1 MRRGG
6 ATIVRREFLRTTAA
20 AAAGLAVAGR
30 LHASGGSVLSV
41 AAGGDAIITRRLR
54 PLVQPEVVGLL
65 KLFQSSDVGFLN
77 CEMTFHDLEGF
88 PTETGACGDLNLIA
102 DPRIAADL
110 RWAGFNL
117 TTLAN
122 NHALD
127 YGHGG
132 LLATL
137 RHLRE
142 AGIVAAGAGTNLAQ
156 ARAPRYLDTAN
167 GRVAL
172 IGCAST
178 FREGSAASA
187 AHADIPGRPGL
198 NPLRVRRIY
207 ELPADR
213 LATLRETQRVL
224 PGSGGGGG
232 TDPGGAV
239 RFLGNTFREGRQAR
253 VVSEADERDQRAI
266 VEQVGRARAE
276 ADVVLVTIH
285 AHESGANR
293 EQPAD
298 FLQPFARACI
308 EAGAHAFLGH
318 GPHVIR
324 ALEIYRGFPIF
335 YSLGN
340 LYFQAETIW
349 QIPQEI
355 YENCELKPL
364 SPAGFFEKVMPRS
377 FDAPGTDANAIWE
390 AIVPSMRFRDGR
402 LEALTLYP
410 IDLFR
415 TLPPTQRG
423 TAGLASGAVA
433 ERILSRQQ
441 KLSAAYGTVMT
452 FVNGVSEVKLS

>member
-1 MRRGG
+1 MG
-6 ATIVRREFLRTTAA
+6 AAVRRREFLRTTVA
-20 AAAGLAVAGR
+20 AAAGLAVAPR
-30 LHASGGSVLSV
+30 LHASAGPALSV
-41 AAGGDAIITRRLR
+41 AAGGDAIITRPLR
-54 PLVQPEVVGLL
+54 PLVQPDVVALL
-65 KLFQSSDVGFLN
+65 KLFQSCDVGFLN
-77 CEMTFHDLEGF
+77 CEMTFHDLEGY
-88 PTETGACGDLNLIA
+88 PAETGACGDLNLIA

-156 ARAPRYLDTAN
+156 ARAPRFLDTAN

-178 FREGSAASA
+178 FRAGSAASA

-198 NPLRVRRIY
+198 NPLRVGRIY

-213 LATLRETQRVL
+213 LAALRDTQRLL
-224 PGSGGGGG
+224 PGTGGGGA
-232 TDPGGAV
+232 GADAGAAL
-239 RFLGNTFREGRQAR
+239 RFLGNTFREGPKAR
-253 VVSEADERDQRAI
+253 VLTEADAGDQRAI

-285 AHESGANR
+285 AHESGGGR

-308 EAGAHAFLGH
+308 DAGAHAFLGH

-324 ALEIYRGFPIF
+324 ALEMYRGFPIF

-355 YENCELKPL
+355 YDNCELDAR
-364 SPAGFFEKVMPRS
+364 SPSGFFQKVMPRS

-390 AIVPSMRFRDGR
+390 AIVPRMRFRDGR
-402 LEALTLYP
+402 LEALALHP
-410 IDLFR
+410 VDLFR
-415 TLPPTQRG
+415 ALPPTQRG
-423 TAGLASGAVA
+423 TAGLATGAVA
-433 ERILSRQQ
+433 ERILARQQ
-441 KLSAAYGTVMT
+441 TLSATFGTVLT
-452 FVNGVSEVKLS
+452 VRNNVAEVKLS

>member
-1 MRRGG
+1 MST
-6 ATIVRREFLRTTAA
+6 AVERREFLRTTLV
-20 AAAGLAVAGR
+20 AAAGMALGPRLLASRGR
-30 LHASGGSVLSV
+30 ALTV
-41 AAGGDAIITRRLR
+41 AAGGDAIITRPLR
-54 PLVQPEVVGLL
+54 GLAQPEVLGLL
-65 KLFQSSDVGFLN
+65 KVFQGADAGFFN
-77 CEMTFHDLEGF
+77 CEMTFHEMEGY
-88 PTETGACGDLNLIA
+88 PTQTGACGDLNLIA

-110 RWAGFNL
+110 KASGFNL
-117 TTLAN
+117 TTVAN

-137 RHLRE
+137 RHLHQ
-142 AGIVAAGAGTNLAQ
+142 AGIVAAGAGPNLAQ

-178 FREGSAASA
+178 FREGSEASP

-198 NPLRVRRIY
+198 NPLHLRRIY

-213 LATLRETQRVL
+213 LASLRETQKLL
-224 PGSGGGGG
+224 PGSAGGGAAATGNG
-232 TDPGGAV
+232 V
-239 RFLGNTFREGRQAR
+239 RFLGNTFREGPQPR
-253 VVSEADERDQRAI
+253 VLTEADERDQRAI

-285 AHESGANR
+285 AHESGASR
-293 EQPAD
+293 EEPAA
-298 FLQPFARACI
+298 FLQPFARTCI
-308 EAGAHAFLGH
+308 DAGAHAFLGH

-324 ALEIYRGFPIF
+324 PLEMYRGFPIF

-355 YENCELKPL
+355 YDNCELGQP
-364 SPAGFFEKVMPRS
+364 SPSGFFQKVMPRS
-377 FDAPGTDANAIWE
+377 FDAPGRDADAIWE

-402 LEALTLYP
+402 LEALTVYP
-410 IDLFR
+410 VDLSR
-415 TLPPTQRG
+415 ALPPTQRG
-423 TAGLASGAVA
+423 TAGLASGEVA
-433 ERILSRQQ
+433 ERILARQQ
-441 KLSAAYGTVMT
+441 KLSAAFGAKLLLR
-452 FVNGVSEVKLS
+452 GGIAEVQLS

>member
-1 MRRGG
+1 
-6 ATIVRREFLRTTAA
+6 
-20 AAAGLAVAGR
+20 
-30 LHASGGSVLSV
+30 
-41 AAGGDAIITRRLR
+41 
-54 PLVQPEVVGLL
+54 
-65 KLFQSSDVGFLN
+65 
-77 CEMTFHDLEGF
+77 
-88 PTETGACGDLNLIA
+88 
-102 DPRIAADL
+102 
-110 RWAGFNL
+110 
-117 TTLAN
+117 
-122 NHALD
+122 
-127 YGHGG
+127 
-132 LLATL
+132 LATL

-142 AGIVAAGAGTNLAQ
+142 AGIVAAGAGANLAQ

-178 FREGSAASA
+178 FREGSAASP

-198 NPLRVRRIY
+198 NPLRVGRIY
-207 ELPADR
+207 ELPPDR
-213 LATLRETQRVL
+213 LASLRETQRL
-224 PGSGGGGG
+224 LAGSGGGGG
-232 TDPGGAV
+232 GAQSAGAL
-239 RFLGNTFREGRQAR
+239 RFLGNTFREGPQAR
-253 VVSEADERDQRAI
+253 VLTQADERDQRAI

-308 EAGAHAFLGH
+308 DAGAHAFLGH

-324 ALEIYRGFPIF
+324 PLEMYRGFPIF

-355 YENCELKPL
+355 YDNCELDAL
-364 SPAGFFEKVMPRS
+364 SPSGFFQKVMPRS
-377 FDAPGTDANAIWE
+377 FDAPGPDANAIWE

-402 LEALTLYP
+402 LEALTLHAV
-410 IDLFR
+410 DLFR

-433 ERILSRQQ
+433 ERILARQQ
-441 KLSAAYGTVMT
+441 KLSAPFATVMT
-452 FVNGVSEVKLS
+452 LRNTVAEVKVA

>member
-1 MRRGG
+1 MSAALQRRD
-6 ATIVRREFLRTTAA
+6 FLRTTLA
-20 AAAGLAVAGR
+20 AAAGMVFSPRLQASRGR
-30 LHASGGSVLSV
+30 ALTV
-41 AAGGDAIITRRLR
+41 AAGGDAIITR
-54 PLVQPEVVGLL
+54 PLKGLTQPEVQGLL
-65 KLFQSSDVGFLN
+65 KIFQAADAGFFN
-77 CEMTFHDLEGF
+77 CEMTFHDLEGY
-88 PTETGACGDLNLIA
+88 PARTGACGDLNLIA
-102 DPRIAADL
+102 DPRLAADL
-110 RWAGFNL
+110 RAAGFNL

-122 NHALD
+122 NHTLD

-137 RHLRE
+137 RHLHQ
-142 AGIVAAGAGTNLAQ
+142 AGIVVGGAGVNLAQ

-167 GRVAL
+167 GRVAV

-178 FREGSAASA
+178 FREGSEASP

-198 NPLRVRRIY
+198 SPLHLRRIY

-213 LATLRETQRVL
+213 LAALRETQRQL

-232 TDPGGAV
+232 AAPTGTAM
-239 RFLGNTFREGRQAR
+239 RFLGNTFREGPKPR
-253 VVSEADERDQRAI
+253 VITEADESDQKAI

-285 AHESGANR
+285 AHESGAGR

-308 EAGAHAFLGH
+308 DAGAHAFLGH

-324 ALEIYRGFPIF
+324 ALEMYRGFPIF

-355 YENCELKPL
+355 YDNCELDQL
-364 SPAGFFEKVMPRS
+364 SPSGFFQKVMPRS
-377 FDAPGTDANAIWE
+377 FDAPGRDADAIWE
-390 AIVPSMRFRDGR
+390 SVVPNMRFRDGR
-402 LEALTLYP
+402 LEALTIYP
-410 IDLFR
+410 VDLFR
-415 TLPPTQRG
+415 SLPPTQRG
-423 TAGLASGAVA
+423 TASLASGDVA
-433 ERILSRQQ
+433 ERILGRQQ
-441 KLSAAYGTVMT
+441 KLSAGFGTNLVLR
-452 FVNGVSEVKLS
+452 GGIAEVQLS

>member
-1 MRRGG
+1 MGSAGAPVARR
-6 ATIVRREFLRTTAA
+6 AFLRTTAA
-20 AAAGLAVAGR
+20 AAAGLAVGGR
-30 LHASGGSVLSV
+30 LHASAGRVLSV
-41 AAGGDAIITRRLR
+41 AAGGDAIITRPLR
-54 PLVQPEVVGLL
+54 GLVQSDVVGLR
-65 KLFQSSDVGFLN
+65 KLFQGADVGFLN
-77 CEMTFHDLEGF
+77 CEMTFHDLEGY
-88 PTETGACGDLNLIA
+88 PAETGACGDLNLIA

-127 YGHGG
+127 YGHDG

-137 RHLRE
+137 KHLRA

-156 ARAPRYLDTAN
+156 ARAPRFLDTAN

-178 FREGSAASA
+178 FRVGSAASA

-198 NPLRVRRIY
+198 NPLRVRRTY

-213 LATLRETQRVL
+213 LAMVRETQRLL
-224 PGSGGGGG
+224 PGSGGGGAEA
-232 TDPGGAV
+232 DGAL
-239 RFLGNTFREGRQAR
+239 RFLGHAFREGPQAR
-253 VVSEADERDQRAI
+253 VVTEVDDRDQRAI

-285 AHESGANR
+285 AHESGATR
-293 EQPAD
+293 DQPAD
-298 FLQPFARACI
+298 FLRPFARACI
-308 EAGAHAFLGH
+308 DAGAHAFLGH

-324 ALEIYRGFPIF
+324 ALEMYRGFPIF

-355 YENCELKPL
+355 YDNCALDRL
-364 SPAGFFEKVMPRS
+364 SPSGFFEKVMPRS
-377 FDAPGTDANAIWE
+377 FDAPGTDADAIWE
-390 AIVPSMRFRDGR
+390 AIVPSLRFRDGR
-402 LEALTLYP
+402 LEALALHP
-410 IDLFR
+410 VDLR
-415 TLPPTQRG
+415 RELPPTQRG
-423 TAGLASGAVA
+423 TAALASGAVA
-433 ERILSRQQ
+433 ERILARQQ
-441 KLSAAYGTVMT
+441 KLSASSGTVMA
-452 FVNGVSEVKLS
+452 VGDGVAHVKLS